1 MITDY
6 DEFEALSEQDKSEAR
21 PITDP
26 SELVSPEAVAQYAH
40 DWLSATKLNE
50 NQAVFSMLGSDGI
63 IQPRL
68 SDEAGR
74 GRLIDTG
81 DLEAS
86 ARLAVYALNYLP
98 NRQKIRPPGL
108 NDTQWNMALHLMNQ
122 AAGGGVVSTGLIDI
136 AASNGIDLTTATGQ
150 GELEAELEGRESAFD
165 AIQLVLSE
173 TQYQGILAYVRTIE
187 AGSAASLG
195 RQVFYAWKEEADLAL
210 EAMVAHHMLAV
221 TLSTFLDVR
230 DPFNENET
238 ARADYVRNLGDS
250 MTVLISSGRKAT
262 EHSEL
267 LEGMLASSEVVALDS
282 IRTVVPGGG
291 DSTAAMATWVT
302 RERSFG
308 ERVGTLIQYLLYGRQ
323 GEDAARRALDS
334 LRSELSDIALEA
346 ETQRQRAEIVY
357 ESVGEEIS
365 WLLESPEK
373 PRESR
378 TRPAWI
384 RG

>member
-1 MITDY
+1 
-6 DEFEALSEQDKSEAR
+6 
-21 PITDP
+21 
-26 SELVSPEAVAQYAH
+26 
-40 DWLSATKLNE
+40 
-50 NQAVFSMLGSDGI
+50 
-63 IQPRL
+63 
-68 SDEAGR
+68 
-74 GRLIDTG
+74 
-81 DLEAS
+81 
-86 ARLAVYALNYLP
+86 
-98 NRQKIRPPGL
+98 
-108 NDTQWNMALHLMNQ
+108 MNQ